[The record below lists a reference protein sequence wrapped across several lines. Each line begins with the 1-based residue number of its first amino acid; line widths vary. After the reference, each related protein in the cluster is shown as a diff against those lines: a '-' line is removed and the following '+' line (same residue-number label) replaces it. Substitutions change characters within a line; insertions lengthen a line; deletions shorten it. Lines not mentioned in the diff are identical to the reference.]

1 MTAQGPRFPLPP
13 SRALRRA
20 GALVLVLCGF
30 AAAGASAQQAVPGA
44 GVPGAGV
51 PRPAPVES
59 APLAPLPTPVVPAA
73 PPAGSAS
80 PTQPPVAAP
89 PIVQSPAMPA
99 QPPAQVQSPAQ
110 SPAQGVPPAPPGT
123 GGPAP
128 APVPVPA
135 SPPATSADARTTL
148 IPVPGDTSNVDDV
161 VLPEKPVIAR
171 GGTSTWDEGFGK
183 LKADF
188 EALAAAANAANLR
201 IVGRPLALFIETDD
215 LGFRYEA
222 MLPVEGLAPG
232 QAQLN
237 ADTRVARTP
246 SGKALRF
253 VHKST
258 YEEIDQTYEA
268 ITAYLDAKGVSVQ
281 DSFVEEYVTDL
292 TRPDD
297 DTLEVNIF
305 VLPR

>member
-1 MTAQGPRFPLPP
+1 MRRTALTPAP
-13 SRALRRA
+13 
-20 GALVLVLCGF
+20 
-30 AAAGASAQQAVPGA
+30 ASPAVP
-44 GVPGAGV
+44 
-51 PRPAPVES
+51 
-59 APLAPLPTPVVPAA
+59 PAA
-73 PPAGSAS
+73 PGATLP
-80 PTQPPVAAP
+80 AP
-89 PIVQSPAMPA
+89 PASAVPSVQSPGI
-99 QPPAQVQSPAQ
+99 SAQ
-110 SPAQGVPPAPPGT
+110 SPAEPPAQPGT

-128 APVPVPA
+128 APVPMPA
-135 SPPATSADARTTL
+135 QPPATSADARTTL

-188 EALAAAANAANLR
+188 EALAAAASAANLR
-201 IVGRPLALFIETDD
+201 IAGRPLALFIETDD

-222 MLPVEGLAPG
+222 MLPVEGLSPG
-232 QAQLN
+232 QTQLN
-237 ADTRVARTP
+237 AETRIGKTP

-253 VHKST
+253 VHKSN

-268 ITAYLDAKGVSVQ
+268 IPAYLDAKGLSVQ

-297 DTLEVNIF
+297 SGLEVNIF

>member
-1 MTAQGPRFPLPP
+1 MSAQGSRFPFP
-13 SRALRRA
+13 SSRRSRRA
-20 GALVLVLCGF
+20 GACVLVLTGF
-30 AAAGASAQQAVPGA
+30 LSAAAMAQQAT
-44 GVPGAGV
+44 PGAGV

-59 APLAPLPTPVVPAA
+59 APLAPPVPAVPAAPVPAA
-73 PPAGSAS
+73 PPPASAS
-80 PTQPPVAAP
+80 PVPGPPASAPPVA
-89 PIVQSPAMPA
+89 QSPGLPA
-99 QPPAQVQSPAQ
+99 PPPAQ
-110 SPAQGVPPAPPGT
+110 PGT

-128 APVPVPA
+128 APVPMPVQPPA
-135 SPPATSADARTTL
+135 SSADARTTL

-161 VLPEKPVIAR
+161 ILPEKPVIAR

-188 EALAAAANAANLR
+188 EALAAAATAANLR
-201 IVGRPLALFIETDD
+201 IAGRPLALFVETDD

-222 MLPVEGLAPG
+222 MLPVEGLSPG

-237 ADTRVARTP
+237 AETRIGKTP

-258 YEEIDQTYEA
+258 YEDIDQTYEA
-268 ITAYLDAKGVSVQ
+268 ITAYLDAKGLSVQ
-281 DSFVEEYVTDL
+281 DSFVEEYVTDM

-297 DTLEVNIF
+297 AGLEVNIF